1 MQRECDVCGARGD
14 RATKLLKCDGCKSVL
29 YCSEACQ
36 RAHWPEHSASADGH
50 SGIMRPRRPQLLLG
64 RSRSKTYNDSDE
76 RASSRVKSAILAVP
90 VWLIPRIAAKP
101 AARLV
106 YRVALRQRCRLAS
119 RRGTRHTSDAVVAT
133 LSLFCCAC

>member
-1 MQRECDVCGARGD
+1 MRMQRECDVCGARGD
-14 RATKLLKCDGCKSVL
+14 RATKLLKCDGCKRRA
-29 YCSEACQ
+29 SE
-36 RAHWPEHSASADGH
+36 RTGPSTSASAEIY